1 MYINDQEIEQDNH
14 LVDSRTGKFTV
25 RKTVAVVYDD
35 RMLLHRPDFYCKD
48 GSVRMIQHNEPADVD
63 DIPERISCIMDKLYE
78 DNLMDR

>member
-1 MYINDQEIEQDNH
+1 